1 MNYSKNELA
10 RIQLENAIKHYSNN
24 DYVCSVT
31 LAGASEEITRHIL
44 ERTGKE
50 PCVDSLKQWLREN
63 MPESESL
70 HDFYKIANSTRNG
83 LKHFTNPEET
93 SVYVGEKEAHFWIM
107 RGLMN
112 YSRSNEHLTPVMLQ
126 YVQKWSMKNVSGNP
140 GEER

>member
-10 RIQLENAIKHYSNN
+10 CIQLENAIKHYSNN

-63 MPESESL
+63 KPESESL
-70 HDFYKIANSTRNG
+70 NYFFKNANATRNE
-83 LKHFTNPEET
+83 LKHFSDPEVT

-112 YSRSNEHLTPVMLQ
+112 YSRANGHLTPVMQQ
-126 YVQKWSMKNVSGNP
+126 YVQNWLVRNASGNP
-140 GEER
+140 GAER